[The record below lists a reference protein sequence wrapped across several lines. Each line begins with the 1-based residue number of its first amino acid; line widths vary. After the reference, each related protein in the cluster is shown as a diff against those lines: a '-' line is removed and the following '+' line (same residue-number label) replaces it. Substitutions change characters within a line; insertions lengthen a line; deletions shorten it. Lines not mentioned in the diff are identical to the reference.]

1 MTRNEDI
8 FNNNFCFSKVLKDID
23 FRIKF
28 RNYREEKSLYILKQL
43 KKEQKE
49 KRILFEKRKNHNEI
63 VHSLQKANEE
73 NEIILNY
80 KAKKLNK
87 NKNLS
92 QNNLYST
99 KSTFYFPKIKEEV
112 KNKDNKMIIFEKL
125 WKEQQYLNKNKG
137 NLGKRNNSNKTMYNS
152 INDIFDENYDKIK
165 KRKEKKIEKRII
177 LERIKFNNLRVKK
190 KFRIHQDIMQKF
202 KDKRE
207 YSPNYNAIEKH
218 LPEVNLNTKSQRIFP
233 IKFIKIYN
241 IGEFKSQ
248 EKRSESLPK
257 KIFFKNN
264 LNQSSF
270 LNNLSTCT
278 LFKNYQYNN
287 NESSFYEKKNLR
299 DSFQKMEKENSLI
312 NLYEYIY

>member
-1 MTRNEDI
+1 
-8 FNNNFCFSKVLKDID
+8 
-23 FRIKF
+23 
-28 RNYREEKSLYILKQL
+28 
-43 KKEQKE
+43 
-49 KRILFEKRKNHNEI
+49 
-63 VHSLQKANEE
+63 
-73 NEIILNY
+73 
-80 KAKKLNK
+80 
-87 NKNLS
+87 
-92 QNNLYST
+92 
-99 KSTFYFPKIKEEV
+99 
-112 KNKDNKMIIFEKL
+112 
-125 WKEQQYLNKNKG
+125 
-137 NLGKRNNSNKTMYNS
+137 
-152 INDIFDENYDKIK
+152 
-165 KRKEKKIEKRII
+165 
-177 LERIKFNNLRVKK
+177 
-190 KFRIHQDIMQKF
+190 MQKF

-312 NLYEYIY
+312 NSSKNGKRVDNMNQNILK

>member
-1 MTRNEDI
+1 M
-8 FNNNFCFSKVLKDID
+8 
-23 FRIKF
+23 
-28 RNYREEKSLYILKQL
+28 
-43 KKEQKE
+43 
-49 KRILFEKRKNHNEI
+49 
-63 VHSLQKANEE
+63 
-73 NEIILNY
+73 
-80 KAKKLNK
+80 
-87 NKNLS
+87 
-92 QNNLYST
+92 
-99 KSTFYFPKIKEEV
+99 
-112 KNKDNKMIIFEKL
+112 
-125 WKEQQYLNKNKG
+125 KEQQYLNKNKG

-241 IGEFKSQ
+241 IGEFNSQ

-312 NLYEYIY
+312 NSSKNGKRVDNMNQNILK